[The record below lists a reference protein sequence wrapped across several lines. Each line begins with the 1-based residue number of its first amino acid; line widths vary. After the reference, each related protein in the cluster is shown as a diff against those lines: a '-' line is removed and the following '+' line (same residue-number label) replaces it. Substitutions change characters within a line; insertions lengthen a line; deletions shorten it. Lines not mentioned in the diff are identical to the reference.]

1 MTLSKADFYKNTKNT
16 SPYIFVGLIDLKK
29 GRRLVIQ
36 KSPVVDII
44 KGLLPK
50 YYGVTFEDINTSSRQ
65 LEICYIK
72 HHFISLVR
80 ETTIISLKSIGAI
93 FDYKEGG
100 VDHSTVINSITAWNN
115 LLSYDV
121 NKQQIHAEFKNE
133 IKQIKAL
140 AEKEKQ
146 HLV

>member
-1 MTLSKADFYKNTKNT
+1 MTTTRADLYKKTKRSN
-16 SPYIFVGLIDLKK
+16 PFIYLGLVELKK

-36 KSPVVDII
+36 KSAVVDII

-50 YYGVTFEDINTSSRQ
+50 YYGVNFEDINTSSRQ

-100 VDHSTVINSITAWNN
+100 IDHSTVINSITAWNN
-115 LLSYDV
+115 LLSYDI
-121 NKQQIHAEFKNE
+121 NKQQIHAEYLNE
-133 IKQIKAL
+133 VKQIKAL
-140 AEKEKQ
+140 TIKP
-146 HLV
+146 LI

>member
-1 MTLSKADFYKNTKNT
+1 MTTTKADFYKNTKKSN
-16 SPYIFVGLIDLKK
+16 PYIYLGLIELKK

-50 YYGVTFEDINTSSRQ
+50 YYGVNFEDINTPSRQ

-100 VDHSTVINSITAWNN
+100 IDHSTVINSITAWNN
-115 LLSYDV
+115 LLSYDI
-121 NKQQIHAEFKNE
+121 NKQQIHAEYLNE
-133 IKQIKAL
+133 VKQIKAL
-140 AEKEKQ
+140 TIKP
-146 HLV
+146 LI

>member
-1 MTLSKADFYKNTKNT
+1 MTTTKADFYKNTKKSN
-16 SPYIFVGLIDLKK
+16 PYIYLGLIELKK

-50 YYGVTFEDINTSSRQ
+50 YYGVNFEDINTSSRQ

-100 VDHSTVINSITAWNN
+100 VDHSTVINSITVWNN
-115 LLSYDV
+115 LLSYDI
-121 NKQQIHAEFKNE
+121 NKQQIHAEYLNE
-133 IKQIKAL
+133 VKQIKAL
-140 AEKEKQ
+140 TIKP
-146 HLV
+146 LI

>member
-1 MTLSKADFYKNTKNT
+1 MTTTKADFYKNTKKSN
-16 SPYIFVGLIDLKK
+16 PYIYLGLIELKK

-50 YYGVTFEDINTSSRQ
+50 YYGVNFEDINTSSRQ

-115 LLSYDV
+115 LLSYDI
-121 NKQQIHAEFKNE
+121 NKQQIHAEYLNE
-133 IKQIKAL
+133 VKQIKAL
-140 AEKEKQ
+140 TIKP
-146 HLV
+146 LI

>member
-1 MTLSKADFYKNTKNT
+1 MTTTKADFYKNTKKSN
-16 SPYIFVGLIDLKK
+16 PYIYLGLIELKK

-50 YYGVTFEDINTSSRQ
+50 YYGINFEDINTPSRQ

-115 LLSYDV
+115 LLSYDI
-121 NKQQIHAEFKNE
+121 NKQQIHAEYLNE
-133 IKQIKAL
+133 VKQIKAL
-140 AEKEKQ
+140 TIKP
-146 HLV
+146 LI

>member
-1 MTLSKADFYKNTKNT
+1 MTTTKADFYKNTKKSN
-16 SPYIFVGLIDLKK
+16 PYIYLGLIELKK

-50 YYGVTFEDINTSSRQ
+50 YYGVNFEDINTSSRQ

-100 VDHSTVINSITAWNN
+100 IDHSTVINSITAWNN
-115 LLSYDV
+115 LLSYDI
-121 NKQQIHAEFKNE
+121 NKQQIHAEYLNE
-133 IKQIKAL
+133 VKQIKAL
-140 AEKEKQ
+140 TIKP
-146 HLV
+146 LI

>member
-1 MTLSKADFYKNTKNT
+1 MTTTKADFYKNTKKSN
-16 SPYIFVGLIDLKK
+16 PYIYLGLIELKK

-50 YYGVTFEDINTSSRQ
+50 YYGVNFEDINTSSRQ

-93 FDYKEGG
+93 FDYKDGG
-100 VDHSTVINSITAWNN
+100 IDHNTVIHSITAWNN
-115 LLSYDV
+115 LLSYDI
-121 NKQQIHAEFKNE
+121 NKQQIHAEYLNE
-133 IKQIKAL
+133 VKQIKAL
-140 AEKEKQ
+140 TIKP
-146 HLV
+146 LI